1 MPKEQRRSSLGG
13 AIRKSIVGLQ
23 ATIANI
29 DAPSPLVEIENE
41 EEEEEEEEEKEEVV
55 VKVTEEKS
63 AITTKEESSELGS
76 LEALLYE
83 CEQSPE
89 DVKTIAEEVK
99 KAKDPK
105 SKKKSLTVEKIGEG
119 TYGEAYMCDNIVLK
133 VVPLSLI
140 HI

>member
-1 MPKEQRRSSLGG
+1 MTINQSWRRKKYASRGRSRSLPKEQRRSSLGG

-63 AITTKEESSELGS
+63 AIT
-76 LEALLYE
+76 
-83 CEQSPE
+83 
-89 DVKTIAEEVK
+89 
-99 KAKDPK
+99 
-105 SKKKSLTVEKIGEG
+105 
-119 TYGEAYMCDNIVLK
+119 
-133 VVPLSLI
+133 
-140 HI
+140 